1 MQEEKERKNFRWDRS
16 KEQHVCKNNENEC
29 IE

>member
-16 KEQHVCKNNENEC
+16 KEQ
-29 IE
+29 